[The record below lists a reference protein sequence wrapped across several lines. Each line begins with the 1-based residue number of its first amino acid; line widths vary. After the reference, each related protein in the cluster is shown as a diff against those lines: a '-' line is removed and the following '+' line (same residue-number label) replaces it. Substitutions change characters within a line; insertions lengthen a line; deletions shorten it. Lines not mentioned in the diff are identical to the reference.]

1 VAKGRVKWFN
11 RSKGY
16 GFVEPEDG
24 TSDIF
29 VHITAVQNANLVTLF
44 QGQIISYDLQSVDE
58 NRTAVS
64 NIVLLEDVS
73 DVVKSGEAF
82 GDTLIPTA
90 P

>member
-1 VAKGRVKWFN
+1 MAKGRVKWFN

-24 TSDIF
+24 TNDVF
-29 VHITAVQNANLVTLF
+29 VHITEVQNAHLVTLF
-44 QGQIISYDLQSVDE
+44 QGQIIGYDLQSVDE
-58 NRTAVS
+58 NRIAVG

-82 GDTLIPTA
+82 GDTLMPPA